1 MDISVYLDQQT
12 SQFMLKTVQQQVHVV
27 NNVKKKIM
35 SSSDLH
41 MYY

>member
-1 MDISVYLDQQT
+1 
-12 SQFMLKTVQQQVHVV
+12 MLKTVQQQVRVV
-27 NNVKKKIM
+27 YNDKKKIM